1 VYVYQRAGSSWTNS
15 SPTATLTANNSA
27 ANDNFGDA
35 VSISGDGSTIITGA
49 PGNDTTFANA
59 GAAYVF
65 QRSGTWST
73 TSNFT
78 AQFSANT
85 VAGND
90 QLGHCVA
97 INYNGTIAV
106 VGAPGQSTNQGF
118 AYVYEKGAGWATTAN
133 YTAQLGMAGGSNND
147 FFAASVGMDRY
158 GTSVVIGAPY
168 KGRGFAYIFVKTS
181 TWPSTETACISSS
194 TGGAGLDFGTS
205 VTFSGNGNKIIAGAP
220 GFTSRQGQVF
230 VFDKPVSGWATTTN
244 NDPFVASDPTNSA
257 YFGQAVM
264 LSYDGNSAVVGA
276 NGTLSDTGSAYLFGS
291 GNETAST
298 VVSTTADT
306 VNATDNVT
314 SLREAIT

>member
-1 VYVYQRAGSSWTNS
+1 
-15 SPTATLTANNSA
+15 
-27 ANDNFGDA
+27 
-35 VSISGDGSTIITGA
+35 
-49 PGNDTTFANA
+49 
-59 GAAYVF
+59 
-65 QRSGTWST
+65 
-73 TSNFT
+73 
-78 AQFSANT
+78 
-85 VAGND
+85 
-90 QLGHCVA
+90 
-97 INYNGTIAV
+97 
-106 VGAPGQSTNQGF
+106 
-118 AYVYEKGAGWATTAN
+118 
-133 YTAQLGMAGGSNND
+133 MAGGSNND

-314 SLREAIT
+314 SLREAITYAGTLGGANQTITFASNLTSAGNATITLSNATGYGPLFVNLTSTNLTIQGPTSGNSITVSGGNVTGIFHIKTPTTINNLSIIYGNGANLPEGGAIYKIMPRT